1 MRDPHRRTR
10 RTLAAY
16 AVGALVL
23 PVVLAG
29 CGQGGDEV
37 DIDVT
42 GTAPASPSASS
53 SGSSSAGPSTDPSA
67 GSAGGEQVELPTSRR
82 PRVVATAVTGLE
94 APWGLDFF
102 ADGDAIV
109 TERDTTRVLRVSPDG
124 EVTELGAVDAA
135 APEGE
140 AGLLGVALSPDFEQD
155 RLVYLY
161 VTTGE
166 DNRVVRAELDG
177 DRLGPTEDV
186 LTGIPNGFIHDGG
199 RLLFGPD
206 GHLYVSTGEIGEP
219 ARAQDRDDL
228 GGKILRITPD
238 GDPAPG
244 NPFGSPVWSWGHRNV
259 QGLAFDGEGRLWAS
273 EFGDSTWDELNLIEK
288 GANYGWP
295 EVEGR
300 AEGRAEGTVEG
311 GPSGDFVDP
320 QAQWSTDEASPSGL
334 AYADGHLYL
343 AALRGERL
351 WRVPVDGDGAGEPE
365 AFLVGELGR
374 MRTVA
379 LAPDGRLWLTTSNR
393 DGRGDPADEDDRILV
408 LKP

>member
-1 MRDPHRRTR
+1 M
-10 RTLAAY
+10 
-16 AVGALVL
+16 
-23 PVVLAG
+23 
-29 CGQGGDEV
+29 EV
-37 DIDVT
+37 DVT
-42 GTAPASPSASS
+42 GTAPASARAGDAEDSGASPS
-53 SGSSSAGPSTDPSA
+53 GSAGPGASPSA
-67 GSAGGEQVELPTSRR
+67 RTELPTSAR
-82 PRVVATAVTGLE
+82 PRIAETVVTGLA
-94 APWGLDFF
+94 APWGLDFLP
-102 ADGDAIV
+102 DGDAVV
-109 TERDTTRVLRVSPDG
+109 TERDSRRVLRVSPEG
-124 EVTELGAVDAA
+124 EVTELGTVEEAE
-135 APEGE
+135 PQTE
-140 AGLLGVALSPDFEQD
+140 AGLLGVAVSPSFAED

-161 VTTGE
+161 VSTAE
-166 DNRVVRAELDG
+166 DNRVVRAELSG
-177 DRLGPTEDV
+177 DRLGPTEEV
-186 LTGIPNGFIHDGG
+186 LTGIPNGYVHDGG

-206 GHLYVSTGEIGEP
+206 GYLYVSTGEIGERE
-219 ARAQDRDDL
+219 RAQDRDDL

-244 NPFGSPVWSWGHRNV
+244 NPFDSPVWSWGHRNV

-273 EFGDSTWDELNLIEK
+273 EFGDSTWDELNLIEA

-300 AEGRAEGTVEG
+300 AEGTIDG

-351 WRVPVDGDGAGEPE
+351 WRVPVGPDGAGEPE

-379 LAPDGRLWLTTSNR
+379 FAPDGRLWLTTSNR
-393 DGRGDPADEDDRILV
+393 DGRGQPAEDDDRILV
-408 LKP
+408 LRP